1 MGSSERG
8 KEINKIYGWNLILK
22 GLCNNVGDLEKV
34 LNEDFINV
42 LTWLELSKA
51 EEELTNIYMEEQK
64 KNNKTR

>member
-1 MGSSERG
+1 LGSSERG